1 MIQALYLQ
9 SSRPRRDIE
18 QMAQQFAIPVHYEQV
33 RFFSLLAPEG
43 GHQGIAADLSP
54 FLYTALSEILTLSKD
69 LLLFLDEIVD
79 PRNLGAIL
87 RTAEAAGVD
96 GVILTK
102 DRSAP
107 VSALVEKAAAGAT
120 AHLPICRI
128 DNLVRTIETVKK
140 AGFWVVGLA
149 PDAQQSLYELDWPEK
164 IALLLGGEG
173 KGVRTLS
180 RQHCDFLVSLP
191 MLGKIRSLN
200 VSVAGAVA
208 LYEAVRRK
216 AARRKSAVCNQD
228 NVS

>member
-1 MIQALYLQ
+1 
-9 SSRPRRDIE
+9 
-18 QMAQQFAIPVHYEQV
+18 MAQQLTIPVRYEEV

-54 FLYTALSEILTLSKD
+54 FAYTPLSEILTASKD
-69 LLLFLDEIVD
+69 LLLFLDEVVD

-107 VSALVEKAAAGAT
+107 VSAQVEKTAAGAT
-120 AHLPICRI
+120 AYLPICRVE
-128 DNLVRTIETVKK
+128 NLVRTLETVKR
-140 AGFWVVGLA
+140 AGFWIVGLA

-173 KGVRTLS
+173 KGLRPLS

-208 LYEAVRRK
+208 LYEALRRK
-216 AARRKSAVCNQD
+216 AERKKSAVCNQ
-228 NVS
+228 NRVS

>member
-1 MIQALYLQ
+1 
-9 SSRPRRDIE
+9 
-18 QMAQQFAIPVHYEQV
+18 MARQFAIPVRYEEG
-33 RFFSLLAPEG
+33 RFFSSLVPEG

-54 FLYTALSEILTLSKD
+54 FSYTPLSEILAASKD
-69 LLLFLDEIVD
+69 LLLFLDEVVD

-107 VSALVEKAAAGAT
+107 VSALVEKTAAGAT
-120 AHLPICRI
+120 AYLPICRI
-128 DNLVRTIETVKK
+128 ENLVRTVETVKK
-140 AGFWVVGLA
+140 AGFWIVGLA

-173 KGVRTLS
+173 KGLRALS

-216 AARRKSAVCNQD
+216 AERRESTVRNQ
-228 NVS
+228 NRVS